1 MERRTKAATESG
13 VLLLVIA
20 AILIAVNALSAL
32 GGYKRIDTT
41 KAEKYT
47 LSKGSANLV
56 KSLKKDKI
64 KVDAYVTKGL
74 PKLDAF
80 VRDLR
85 DLLIE
90 YQANSDGKFEFSI
103 IEAKEEKDKEAAKDA
118 GLIAQSFADTNQDE
132 DKLEATKGYM
142 GLVFNYGTERDAI
155 KFLPPGQTDGLE
167 FWITNKIREVRDK
180 AEGIKHKIGVLQGHD
195 EIKLTDAN
203 LAPPNAGRYAIQ
215 PIIQQNFTFYQF
227 QDVDLK
233 GGEAEIDD
241 SLDGLIITQP
251 GKDIS
256 EKELRRIDQFVMK
269 GKSLAIF
276 ASAVNV
282 KSGDA
287 TMNAELNNHGIDKLV
302 EGYGIK
308 VKKDVVLDFGRSFRV
323 GVMTQTGMP
332 ATALFPQFINVEDDS
347 RYEGDE
353 KRLDTA
359 FPTFFRVPQV
369 IWPFASSVELD
380 KTKQPEIA
388 ENDCK
393 PVPAGQPTRCM
404 KVIARSTQYAIH
416 DTADKV
422 DLKPFRAWKP
432 KGTWEQFGLAA
443 TVEGPMKSAFPTG
456 DKMGVDA
463 PEKSKAPARVLLVSS
478 SQFLANPLARA
489 GAGQEM
495 QGQMGM
501 PPMGGDEQLQQ
512 LAMPYAQ
519 LVLTTTILSFK
530 NTLDWIT
537 GDTDLSGRVREDPR
551 RADVVVRTSREAR
564 NGGRRRR
571 REKTRRRREANPPSH
586 AALDRDRPDPRSAV
600 ALRSL
605 RFDSLAV
612 ANVIAPKS
620 QPRLNRAE
628 RTAHSARKED

>member
-20 AILIAVNALSAL
+20 AILVAVNALSAI

-41 KAEKYT
+41 HAEKYT
-47 LSKGSANLV
+47 LSRGSANLV

-85 DLLIE
+85 DLLQE
-90 YQANSDGKFEFSI
+90 YQANGGGKFEFRI
-103 IEAKEEKDKEAAKDA
+103 IEAKDEKDKEAAKDA
-118 GLIAQSFADTNQDE
+118 GLVAQSFADTNQDE

-215 PIIQQNFTFYQF
+215 PIISQNFSFYQF

-233 GGEAEIDD
+233 GGETEIDET
-241 SLDGLIITQP
+241 LDGLIITQP

-269 GKSLAIF
+269 GKSLAVF

-282 KSGDA
+282 KASDA
-287 TMNAELNNHGIDKLV
+287 TMNAELNNHGLDKLL

-359 FPTFFRVPQV
+359 FPSFFRVPQV
-369 IWPFASSVELD
+369 IWPFASSLELD
-380 KTKQPEIA
+380 RTKQPEVA
-388 ENDCK
+388 ADK
-393 PVPAGQPTRCM
+393 M
-404 KVIARSTQYAIH
+404 KIIARSTQYAIH
-416 DTADKV
+416 ETGDKV

-432 KGTWEQFGLAA
+432 KGTWEQFGIGA
-443 TVEGPMKSAFPTG
+443 TVEGPLKSAFLTG
-456 DKMGVDA
+456 DKQGVEA
-463 PEKSKAPARVLLVSS
+463 PEKSKAPARILVVSS

-495 QGQMGM
+495 GGQMGM

-537 GDTDLSGRVREDPR
+537 GDVDLLAVSAKILAEPTLSYGQVEKPGM
-551 RADVVVRTSREAR
+551 ADDEEAAKKRDDEAKQIRHRTQVWIEIVLILGLPLLFVLYGLIRWQMRMSSRQ
-564 NGGRRRR
+564 
-571 REKTRRRREANPPSH
+571 K
-586 AALDRDRPDPRSAV
+586 V
-600 ALRSL
+600 
-605 RFDSLAV
+605 SLA
-612 ANVIAPKS
+612 
-620 QPRLNRAE
+620 
-628 RTAHSARKED
+628 